1 MGCQLVQWLATT
13 VANAYDLWN
22 TSNDKSYRLEA
33 GPNFMII
40 SCPECTAKFLVD
52 AAALGATGRMVRCG
66 KCAHTWAET
75 PPDTISE
82 NVGTPADENAS
93 PAPDEEPAR
102 DSEQDPEENS
112 ESDPPF
118 DEADDSDFEP
128 DSDPEQDS
136 ESPRGRRT
144 GLRTGVPALRQKPTN
159 IVAQLSWGLLILL
172 LLGVSGGGVFFQNQ
186 VIETWPAAKRLYAL
200 IGLTQEPLG
209 VGLNLVNVKFSQLA
223 ANGGGLLVEGE
234 VENTSDHVLD
244 VPSLRAT
251 LFDKTKISL
260 QHWPFKAPLPRL
272 LPGENVKFKT
282 IIKSPAKGAVR
293 IEIDFH
299 EARQGKPE

>member
-1 MGCQLVQWLATT
+1 
-13 VANAYDLWN
+13 
-22 TSNDKSYRLEA
+22 
-33 GPNFMII
+33 MII

-75 PPDTISE
+75 PPETISE
-82 NVGTPADENAS
+82 NVG
-93 PAPDEEPAR
+93 APVDAEPAR
-102 DSEQDPEENS
+102 DSEQGPEENS
-112 ESDPPF
+112 ESEPPF
-118 DEADDSDFEP
+118 DEADDSDDSDFEP
-128 DSDPEQDS
+128 DSDPEPDA

-144 GLRTGVPALRQKPTN
+144 GPRTGVPALQQKPTN
-159 IVAQLSWGLLILL
+159 IVAQLSWGLLIVLV
-172 LLGVSGGGVFFQNQ
+172 LGVSGGGVFFQNQ

-223 ANGGGLLVEGE
+223 ENGGGLLVEGE

-251 LFDKTKISL
+251 LFDKKKISV
-260 QHWPFKAPLPRL
+260 QHWPFEATLPRL

-282 IIKSPAKGAVR
+282 IIKNPAKGAVR

>member
-1 MGCQLVQWLATT
+1 
-13 VANAYDLWN
+13 
-22 TSNDKSYRLEA
+22 
-33 GPNFMII
+33 MII

-66 KCAHTWAET
+66 KCAHSWAET
-75 PPDTISE
+75 PPETISE
-82 NVGTPADENAS
+82 NVG
-93 PAPDEEPAR
+93 EPAR

-118 DEADDSDFEP
+118 DEADEAEEAEEAEEADFES
-128 DSDPEQDS
+128 DSDPEPDS
-136 ESPRGRRT
+136 EDQRGRRT
-144 GLRTGVPALRQKPTN
+144 GPRTGVPALRQNPTN
-159 IVAQLSWGLLILL
+159 IVARLSWGLLLL
-172 LLGVSGGGVFFQNQ
+172 LVLGVSGGGVFFQNQ

-209 VGLNLVNVKFSQLA
+209 AGLNLVNVKFTQQG

-251 LFDKTKISL
+251 LFDKQKISV
-260 QHWPFKAPLPRL
+260 QRWPFKAPLPRL

-282 IIKSPAKGAVR
+282 VIKNPAKGAIR

-299 EARQGKPE
+299 EARQGNPE